1 MVILSVWSFF
11 MKHSIFVLLF
21 AAVALMP
28 SALSQTADVATLQK
42 TVALQQAFIANQK
55 KEISDLKQAVKDLQ
69 TAAAT
74 AQKTADS
81 AQVAA
86 NTAQTSANNAQTTAN
101 SAHGRAHGSLYVQG
115 FWNQGGNYSSCNA
128 QCSSQGMR
136 CLTGQGGP
144 IAASAAVS
152 CSQPTNVCICTS
164 F

>member
-1 MVILSVWSFF
+1 
-11 MKHSIFVLLF
+11 MKNSIFVLLF
-21 AAVALMP
+21 AVIGLVP

-42 TVALQQAFIANQK
+42 TVAIQQAFIASQK

-81 AQVAA
+81 AQAAA
-86 NTAQTSANNAQTTAN
+86 NSAQTSANNAQNTAN
-101 SAHGRAHGSLYVQG
+101 SAHSRAHASLHVQG
-115 FWNQGGNYSSCNA
+115 FWNQSGNYSSCNA
-128 QCSSQGMR
+128 QCSSQGLR

-144 IAASAAVS
+144 VAASAAES
-152 CSQPTNVCICTS
+152 CSQATNVCICAA